1 MNEEGG
7 FQYNLETLK
16 FFFGSGRIMAL
27 WMSAL
32 GLAVTLRIITEKF
45 HHQLIFPICAFTH
58 SIAERRTY

>member
-16 FFFGSGRIMAL
+16 FLFGSGHVFGL

-32 GLAVTLRIITEKF
+32 FLAVALRVLTERY
-45 HHQLIFPICAFTH
+45 HHQLIFPICMLYVKWGLA
-58 SIAERRTY
+58 RN